1 MRRSWCQAKTGSASS
16 TLVLLACA
24 SYSQTESDG
33 TSEVSRRVSVRVVP
47 GGKVGG
53 DTSLDEREEE
63 QKPENDCNSGVLSRS
78 V

>member
-1 MRRSWCQAKTGSASS
+1 MLASG
-16 TLVLLACA
+16 

-33 TSEVSRRVSVRVVP
+33 TSEVSRGVSVRVVP

-63 QKPENDCNSGVLSRS
+63 QKPENDCSSSKTKPS